1 MVDHHMFNI
10 LIQYTPQ
17 IVSVARAYEAMG
29 LKCRFYSNES
39 IFDLFSDFK
48 PSVIIVLAQNVNR
61 AFVKVC
67 QENPWVKV
75 VLLGQYESEFT
86 TQLLNSGIKVG
97 RVLGLRPNVDIIQF
111 NGACGKPHLKCKY
124 LICESNGPDIQRVYH
139 DNKLSEAVSIR
150 LFGKGFGGYGSMGLL
165 SDNSLRDQLASCDI
179 FITTKPDLVLAAI
192 VCASKVVYDK
202 PLYNLKNIYP
212 SVEKAELFG
221 YNNEDV
227 NTIIGA
233 HTSFHVANEIIKSI
247 DFDLSH
253 RIPRFEC
260 NNA

>member
-1 MVDHHMFNI
+1 MFNL
-10 LIQYTPQ
+10 LINYCPQ
-17 IVSVARAYEAMG
+17 IVSIARAYEAMG
-29 LKCRFYSNES
+29 LKCKFYSNES
-39 IFDLFSDFK
+39 IFDLFSDFR
-48 PSVIIVLAQNVNR
+48 PSVVIVLAQNINR

-75 VLLGQYESEFT
+75 VLLGQAENEFIH
-86 TQLLNSGIKVG
+86 QLANSGIKLG
-97 RVLGLRPNVDIIQF
+97 RVSGLRPCVDIIQF
-111 NGACGKPHLKCKY
+111 NGACGKPYLKCKY
-124 LICESNGPDIQRVYH
+124 LICESNGPEIQRVYH
-139 DNKLSEAVSIR
+139 ENKLSEAISIR
-150 LFGKGFGGYGSMGLL
+150 MFGKGWGGYGGCGLL
-165 SDNSLRDQLASCDI
+165 SDGLLRDQLASSDI

-192 VCASKVVYDK
+192 VCASRVVYDK
-202 PLYNLKNIYP
+202 PLYNLKNIYH

-233 HTSFHVANEIIKSI
+233 HTSFHVGNEILREIG
-247 DFDLSH
+247 FDLSH